1 DARRAVAILQ
11 NFADSAELAEAH
23 YIVGITL
30 CSQGDYAAAIEPLK
44 QAIAVSISA
53 LGLAQLRAAPLAASA
68 LAGLVGRGDGLRD
81 DGRGDRRHRLAGAQ
95 GPPRSAARGGRAGL
109 HGRPVPHQQ

>member
-1 DARRAVAILQ
+1 AAAILQ

-53 LGLAQLRAAPLAASA
+53 LGAPNPKLSQYYEQL
-68 LAGLVGRGDGLRD
+68 GN
-81 DGRGDRRHRLAGAQ
+81 AQ
-95 GPPRSAARGGRAGL
+95 GFTLRYAEAEASIAQAIEQA
-109 HGRPVPHQQ
+109 